1 MEKKSIYSNKI
12 VFVLL
17 ALCATAL
24 WGTAFPGIKKG
35 YEWFGIDDTGS
46 VILFAGLRF
55 FIAGVIVLAVYAVK
69 NKKLPA
75 LKKSE
80 IKTILVLSFLQ
91 VAGNY
96 FFYYLGLAKTPGS
109 IASVLNSFDSFAIVL
124 VASRFFKNDKLTAR
138 KIIGCVI
145 GIAGII
151 IINFRGG
158 ENFAFRLTG
167 EGFLLISALFSTLAM
182 IVIKKATETIDPVI
196 TTGYYLLI
204 GGTALIAVALLLG
217 GKISFSS
224 VKADACLLYLALVSA
239 LAFMIWTTL
248 LKHNDASRLGGF
260 KLMTPIFGNAFSAII
275 LHENIFTP
283 AHLLSVL
290 LVAAGIA
297 TVNTEGGLHNKVGSH
312 GADKT
317 D

>member
-12 VFVLL
+12 VFALL

-46 VILFAGLRF
+46 TLLFAGLRF
-55 FIAGVIVLAVYAVK
+55 FIAGIIVLAVYTVK

-91 VAGNY
+91 VTGDY

-109 IASVLNSFDSFAIVL
+109 IASIMNSFDSFAIVL
-124 VASRFFKNDKLTAR
+124 IASKFFKNDRLTAR
-138 KIIGCVI
+138 KIIGCII
-145 GIAGII
+145 GIAGIV

-158 ENFAFRLTG
+158 ESFAFRLTG
-167 EGFLLISALFSTLAM
+167 EGFLLISALFTTFGM
-182 IVIKKATETIDPVI
+182 IVNKKATETIDPII
-196 TTGYYLLI
+196 TTGYYLFI
-204 GGTALIAVALLLG
+204 GGITLVAVALPLG
-217 GKISFSS
+217 GKITFSS
-224 VKADACLLYLALVSA
+224 LKADACLLYLALVSA

-248 LKHNDASRLGGF
+248 LKHNDASRLSVF
-260 KLMTPIFGNAFSAII
+260 KLMTPIFGNAFSALF
-275 LHENIFTP
+275 LHENIFTF
-283 AHLLSVL
+283 AHLLSVF

-297 TVNTEGGLHNKVGSH
+297 IVNTEGGSHNKVGRLR
-312 GADKT
+312 ADKT